1 MSSLDTKFIS
11 VVGAKPSAIPKKH
24 CSLRTRLGDWHAPHL
39 ESESKYSPHCGAKEK
54 ARNLRRL
61 ALADYES

>member
-24 CSLRTRLGDWHAPHL
+24 LSLRSRLGDWPKS
-39 ESESKYSPHCGAKEK
+39 ESESKYSPHCGAKEQ
-54 ARNLRRL
+54 ARNLRRQ
-61 ALADYES
+61 ALADHAR